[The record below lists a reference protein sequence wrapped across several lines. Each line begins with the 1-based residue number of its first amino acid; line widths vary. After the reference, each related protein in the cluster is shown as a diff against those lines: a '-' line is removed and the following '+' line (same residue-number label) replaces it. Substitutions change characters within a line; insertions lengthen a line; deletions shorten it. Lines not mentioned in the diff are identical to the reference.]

1 MGLNQIVKEQI
12 ILSSGCNI
20 LTDFLVP
27 PEINGWIFHQIIKLA
42 FRETSQ
48 NLSSFRQVLLYF
60 FIGRTEKPAM
70 IPTNVWQFL
79 FCQDFTTNIF
89 FKLFHQCCWH
99 VIRKVIW
106 YVTKLRIFKI
116 LCNIFFSSSCLCPV
130 LAVSVLYF
138 EKKIGIGCVNIRKF
152 VISSHIK

>member
-12 ILSSGCNI
+12 ILSSGCKI

-27 PEINGWIFHQIIKLA
+27 HEINGWNFHQIIELI
-42 FRETSQ
+42 
-48 NLSSFRQVLLYF
+48 YF

-89 FKLFHQCCWH
+89 LKLFHQCCWH

-116 LCNIFFSSSCLCPV
+116 LCNIYFFSSSCLCTV

-138 EKKIGIGCVNIRKF
+138 KKIRNRLHEYSKIRNFVTYQITFLMTCQQHKSSNI
-152 VISSHIK
+152 